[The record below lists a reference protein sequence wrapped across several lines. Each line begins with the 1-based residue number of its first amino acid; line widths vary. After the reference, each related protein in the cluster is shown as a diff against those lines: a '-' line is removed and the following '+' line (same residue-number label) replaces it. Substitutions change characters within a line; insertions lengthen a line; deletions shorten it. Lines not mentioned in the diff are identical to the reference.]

1 MSNQVFANMM
11 EVSCKAASGKAIAA
25 FPDVCF
31 TPPTTPAT
39 PPGVPIPYPNTGM
52 ASDCTD
58 GSRTVKISGQ
68 EVMLKNK
75 SYFKQ
80 STGDEP
86 GSAPKKGVVTSKIKG
101 KVYFTKWSMDVK
113 VEGENVVRHFD
124 LSTHNHG
131 SMPGNTIP
139 WMYTDTM
146 SAAKIKGKECKKMA
160 DDFNE
165 HCGPAMEA
173 NKRPADSPLGEFN
186 KEGLARDMCADGNEK
201 CKEARKCILM
211 AKKVPCCPTDDGK
224 SQTGHHVVPKSQF
237 KGKGKGAAALPLIDD
252 EATYDPEMAPCI
264 CAQGRSH
271 SVGKHGEIHA
281 ATNKKTRAAMG
292 VAPNTEIP
300 DTKRWSV
307 ADAERIG
314 AEAVEEETECP
325 KECTQQ
331 QLRAGHQAMGVKPND
346 QIRPTTAGGEKPD
359 LDVDA

>member
-1 MSNQVFANMM
+1 MANKVFANMM
-11 EVSCKAASGKAIAA
+11 EVSCKAASGKAICA

-80 STGDEP
+80 STGDEA

-113 VEGENVVRHFD
+113 IEGENVVRHLD

-139 WMYTDTM
+139 WMYTDKMTV
-146 SAAKIKGKECKKMA
+146 ADIRGEQCKKIA
-160 DDFNE
+160 NDFNE
-165 HCGPAMEA
+165 ACGPAMKA
-173 NKRPADSPLGEFN
+173 NKRKPGSKRGEFN
-186 KEGLARDMCADGNEK
+186 KKGLSDAMCDKGK
-201 CKEARKCILM
+201 CEEARKCVLM
-211 AKKVPCCPTDDGK
+211 AYNVPCCKGSDGERD
-224 SQTGHHVVPKSQF
+224 TPHHIVPKSQF
-237 KGKGKGAAALPLIDD
+237 KVGNEHSADVPLIHP
-252 EATYDPEMAPCI
+252 EAKYNADLAPCI
-264 CAQGRSH
+264 CAQGSSH
-271 SVGKHGEIHA
+271 STGKHGEFHA
-281 ATNKKTRAAMG
+281 TTNRKTRRAVG
-292 VAPNTEIP
+292 VEPGKKIP
-300 DTKRWSV
+300 EDKRWSV

-314 AEAVEEETECP
+314 AEAVEEKTDNPKCP
-325 KECTQQ
+325 KECTEQ
-331 QLRAGHQAMGVKPND
+331 QLRAGHQAMGVQSND
-346 QIRPTTAGGEKPD
+346 QIRPTTAGGEPND
-359 LDVDA
+359 TEAP